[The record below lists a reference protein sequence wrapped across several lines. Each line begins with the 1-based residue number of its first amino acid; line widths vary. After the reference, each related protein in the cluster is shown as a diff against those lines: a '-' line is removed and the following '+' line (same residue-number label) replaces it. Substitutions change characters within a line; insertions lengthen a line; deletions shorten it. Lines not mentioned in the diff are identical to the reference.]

1 MNNYQLERAYIK
13 CVKTIESCKTKDQL
27 KVAEKMIDL
36 LIKRVNKPTPI
47 RLYLKQ
53 LVQNHSIKCN

>member
-1 MNNYQLERAYIK
+1 MNNYQLERAYLK
-13 CVKTIESCKTKDQL
+13 VYNTILSCKTKDQL

-36 LIKRVNKPTPI
+36 LIKHFNKPTPI
-47 RLYLKQ
+47 KLYLKQ